1 MNVDLLKFKDIII
14 GLAALITATKVIW
27 DIAKKPGAKVKA
39 NEKDIEGLKQGMS
52 AMDKR
57 VQKLEANN
65 DKIELILE
73 KINNLTALYMNQSQA
88 LNVSLEE
95 RKLLIKSNRT
105 VIQCVSALMDE
116 NDPKDSKLKEELN
129 KSLKDLDDFITEN
142 SHKNDVNI

>member
-14 GLAALITATKVIW
+14 GLAALITAIKVIW
-27 DIAKKPGAKVKA
+27 DIAKKPGAKVNA
-39 NEKDIEGLKQGMS
+39 NTKDIEGLKQGMS
-52 AMDKR
+52 VMDKR

-65 DKIELILE
+65 DKIDLILE
-73 KINNLTALYMNQSQA
+73 KLNNLNALYMNQSQA

-129 KSLKDLDDFITEN
+129 KSLKDLDDFITDN
-142 SHKNDVNI
+142 SHKNDINI